1 MSLAEKTLG
10 GPCSLLERVCRV
22 AVPGCSETQEE
33 HLSGV
38 QQEIRDCDDSGMM
51 MTMEQVV
58 TQLRQEV
65 FTLKAQ
71 GADQSG
77 LSDAVRAINVLG
89 TAQAKKDTPS
99 LIDVKGFGR
108 PKAFSGKEE
117 DFQQW
122 SKKTEAFF
130 AYVIQESEKML
141 GWSAEQETEIT
152 TMAIDLELLPTEEFG
167 TRSSKPG
174 GCVAADAYSTHDS
187 HELWCK

>member
-1 MSLAEKTLG
+1 MDRAV
-10 GPCSLLERVCRV
+10 CWNAFVCRI
-22 AVPGCSETQEE
+22 AVPGCSEPKEE
-33 HLSGV
+33 NLSGV

-71 GADQSG
+71 VADQSG

-99 LIDVKGFGR
+99 LTDVKGCGR
-108 PKAFSGKEE
+108 PMAFAGKDE

-141 GWSAEQETEIT
+141 EWSAEQETEIT

-167 TRSSKPG
+167 TRSSEPG
-174 GCVAADAYSTHDS
+174 GCVAADAYRTHDS

>member
-1 MSLAEKTLG
+1 MDRA
-10 GPCSLLERVCRV
+10 VCWNAFVRRI

-65 FTLKAQ
+65 FTLKDLDFLMQ
-71 GADQSG
+71 YVPSTF
-77 LSDAVRAINVLG
+77 LG
-89 TAQAKKDTPS
+89 QRKVKKDTPS
-99 LIDVKGFGR
+99 LIDVKSFGR
-108 PKAFSGKEE
+108 PKAFAGKDE
-117 DFQQW
+117 DFQEW
-122 SKKTEAFF
+122 SKKTEAFS

-141 GWSAEQETEIT
+141 EWSAEQETEIT
-152 TMAIDLELLPTEEFG
+152 TMSIDLELLPTV
-167 TRSSKPG
+167 TNAMSSKPG

-187 HELWCK
+187 HELWGK